1 MEKEYLIHHG
11 DDVFQTFGSWTPF
24 KVHSWH
30 TFPVGSGDHIVCLRI
45 LSPGLRDELDQL
57 EMKGKITRLP
67 SLLSGQS
74 IGATLAA
81 HPAFTAAGT
90 GASDRTWDAA
100 KKLHKHLAWPPL
112 HPER

>member
-30 TFPVGSGDHIVCLRI
+30 THPLRNGDHLVTMRI
-45 LSPGLRDELDQL
+45 LSPGLRDELD
-57 EMKGKITRLP
+57 EMETAGRITRLP
-67 SLLSGQS
+67 SLLSGQP
-74 IGATLAA
+74 IGTLSSY
-81 HPAFTAAGT
+81 PAFVAAGIAAT
-90 GASDRTWDAA
+90 DRTWDAA
-100 KKLHKHLAWPPL
+100 KKLHRYIGWQPL